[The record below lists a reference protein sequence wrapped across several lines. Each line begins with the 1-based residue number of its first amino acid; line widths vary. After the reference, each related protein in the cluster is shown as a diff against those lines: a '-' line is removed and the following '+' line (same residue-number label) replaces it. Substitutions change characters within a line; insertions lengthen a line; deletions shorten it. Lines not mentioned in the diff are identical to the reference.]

1 MTTKSKQQQ
10 SHYIQV
16 SMVPE
21 PGSDLDAFE
30 RMGWLRLD
38 PARPQVSRTMVKTKF
53 SERVTICDSVDE
65 HPRIVSGR
73 IRRPFQSNLDGSVFP
88 VDLGPKRFPER
99 EYLSLVVLQL
109 CLGLHQIVKTEIKTE
124 DTKGL
129 FYRLRVVGVFRNQ
142 ENIDNYI
149 KAVAEPLLTGYRISS
164 SVPDFWWDIENH
176 VILTFDQKFAS
187 AWTALLVSML
197 KTVNSV

>member
-1 MTTKSKQQQ
+1 
-10 SHYIQV
+10 
-16 SMVPE
+16 
-21 PGSDLDAFE
+21 
-30 RMGWLRLD
+30 
-38 PARPQVSRTMVKTKF
+38 
-53 SERVTICDSVDE
+53 
-65 HPRIVSGR
+65 
-73 IRRPFQSNLDGSVFP
+73 VFP

-142 ENIDNYI
+142 EHIDRYI
-149 KAVAEPLLTGYRISS
+149 KTVAEPLLTGYRISS

>member
-73 IRRPFQSNLDGSVFP
+73 IRRPFQSILDGSVFP
-88 VDLGPKRFPER
+88 LDLRSQRFPER
-99 EYLSLVVLQL
+99 
-109 CLGLHQIVKTEIKTE
+109 
-124 DTKGL
+124 
-129 FYRLRVVGVFRNQ
+129 
-142 ENIDNYI
+142 
-149 KAVAEPLLTGYRISS
+149 
-164 SVPDFWWDIENH
+164 
-176 VILTFDQKFAS
+176 
-187 AWTALLVSML
+187 
-197 KTVNSV
+197 